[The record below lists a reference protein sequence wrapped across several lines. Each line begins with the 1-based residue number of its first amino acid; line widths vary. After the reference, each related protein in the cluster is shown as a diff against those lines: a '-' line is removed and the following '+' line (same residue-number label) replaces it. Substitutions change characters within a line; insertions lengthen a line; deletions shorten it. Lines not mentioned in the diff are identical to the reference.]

1 MNDKK
6 ITNYKIL
13 AIQANEDVG
22 DITVSGSGLRSA
34 NVMRAADFIVDPKG
48 PTSAAIRAIAEGP
61 TRTVPVAMDTLPNG
75 SYKAKF
81 VPTEIGDHRITVMA
95 GNRSLPGC
103 PFICKVGDPSK
114 CVLRTQ
120 GTVYIYPF
128 IHLSDLPL

>member
-6 ITNYKIL
+6 ITNYNIL

-48 PTSAAIRAIAEGP
+48 PTLAAIRAIAEGP

-81 VPTEIGDHRITVMA
+81 VPTEIGEIGRAHVWTPVTPISRM
-95 GNRSLPGC
+95 
-103 PFICKVGDPSK
+103 PSSAWK
-114 CVLRTQ
+114 NKKKKRKNQSPT
-120 GTVYIYPF
+120 
-128 IHLSDLPL
+128 SKK